1 MGYSGL
7 GFGSVVGVFQ
17 AFVVLDGFVLLP
29 LMSFAF
35 VLPVVLGLFWIITY
49 HYGWQPAFTG
59 ELPSLWAQNSFH
71 LGGKRCPVRG
81 DFLSRSIVG
90 DEAGLLGLWQKPD
103 IHRTDGAGPSC
114 PCCCAGARRLF
125 PFLQPNRLPMGTGRR
140 AATLLG
146 IEVVGKAFCRS
157 LLGNFKLGQEYF
169 IDGTHFPGLLT
180 RFFPFITLRPCGQS
194 SEVEGSVELRLLH
207 EGSSR
212 TGVRIIGKVERFAE
226 RSIQALPQVN
236 VRITDSAGSFITT
249 TDAHG
254 TYEELIYRR
263 TIWIVEIVSPNL
275 EKPHC
280 EENDVKVG
288 QAWGCTLTVFG
299 IRSSFHH
306 LHSFFRRQFRRLFDR
321 CVLRMKNLCEWET
334 SSGCR
339 R

>member
-1 MGYSGL
+1 MSLSLCRSTCGCSRFYNQTVCRWALAAVRQHFWGL
-7 GFGSVVGVFQ
+7 RWWERR
-17 AFVVLDGFVLLP
+17 FVVL
-29 LMSFAF
+29 
-35 VLPVVLGLFWIITY
+35 
-49 HYGWQPAFTG
+49 
-59 ELPSLWAQNSFH
+59 
-71 LGGKRCPVRG
+71 
-81 DFLSRSIVG
+81 
-90 DEAGLLGLWQKPD
+90 
-103 IHRTDGAGPSC
+103 
-114 PCCCAGARRLF
+114 
-125 PFLQPNRLPMGTGRR
+125 
-140 AATLLG
+140 
-146 IEVVGKAFCRS
+146 

-254 TYEELIYRR
+254 IYDVTDLPPGRFG
-263 TIWIVEIVSPNL
+263 IEIVSPNL

-299 IRSSFHH
+299 IR
-306 LHSFFRRQFRRLFDR
+306 
-321 CVLRMKNLCEWET
+321 
-334 SSGCR
+334 
-339 R
+339 